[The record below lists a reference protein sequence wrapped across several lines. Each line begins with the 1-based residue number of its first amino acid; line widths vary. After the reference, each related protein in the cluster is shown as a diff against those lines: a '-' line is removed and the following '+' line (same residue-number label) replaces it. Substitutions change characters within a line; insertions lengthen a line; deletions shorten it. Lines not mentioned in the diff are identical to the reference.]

1 LKDFHEEAGNSVGAT
16 GHTMHILNILH
27 YTCVYLIVDEGVSFK
42 REIKYV
48 KGVLCGENL
57 SRLMCHIM
65 ISSIVRQVNLKNM
78 RLLIYTDSTLM
89 ALANPQETEIF

>member
-16 GHTMHILNILH
+16 GHTMRILNILH

-42 REIKYV
+42 REFKYV
-48 KGVLCGENL
+48 KGVLCGEDL
-57 SRLMCHIM
+57 SRLLCHTI
-65 ISSIVRQVNLKNM
+65 ISSVIRQVDLKNM

-89 ALANPQETEIF
+89 ALANQQETEIF